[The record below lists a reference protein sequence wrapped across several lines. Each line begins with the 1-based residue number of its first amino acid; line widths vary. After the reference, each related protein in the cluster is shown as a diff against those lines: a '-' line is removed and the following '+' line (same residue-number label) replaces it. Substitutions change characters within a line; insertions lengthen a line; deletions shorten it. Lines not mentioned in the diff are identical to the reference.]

1 MDLVVKLQG
10 MIEENIAGRG
20 ARDESPTIS
29 PSSAARG
36 CVLAVAY
43 ELLGMPKPEPD
54 PRSVR
59 AMQVGTDGHRRI
71 VRYFGHYVVGR
82 ELFFHDREYGIR
94 GYCDALLYLPPDFA
108 GERAGLYALEVKTTG
123 GLEFE
128 RIRAGGRPRE
138 DHARQCQIYI
148 WGVSRYYPLFQVRGG
163 IIFYENR
170 DSLEHLIYLVDPD
183 PAIGAYLDRLKRA
196 REGVLSRGEL
206 PLDDRLPDE
215 HWAHQYCPFLDICP
229 PGQEAVRRQRAQ
241 GPRVP
246 DQVVAGMLARK
257 LLARK
262 QAGRRQGHPAGPRS
276 LDDLAAALGWTAEDD
291 G

>member
-1 MDLVVKLQG
+1 MDLVVKLRE
-10 MIEENIAGRG
+10 MVEENVAGRT
-20 ARDESPTIS
+20 ARDDTPTIS

-43 ELLGMPKPEPD
+43 ELLGMPRPEPD
-54 PRSVR
+54 PRSIR

-71 VRYFGHYVVGR
+71 VRYFGHYVIGR

-108 GERAGLYALEVKTTG
+108 GDRAGLYALEVKTTG

-128 RIRAGGRPRE
+128 RIRASGQPRE
-138 DHARQCQIYI
+138 DHHRQCQIYI

-170 DSLEHLIYLVDPD
+170 DSLEHLIYVVEPD
-183 PAIGAYLDRLKRA
+183 PTLADYLERLRRA
-196 REGVLSRGEL
+196 REGILSRGEL
-206 PLDDRLPDE
+206 PLHDRLADD
-215 HWAHQYCPFLDICP
+215 HWAHQYCPFLDVCP
-229 PGQEAVRRQRAQ
+229 PGQEALRRQRAR
-241 GPRVP
+241 GPKVP
-246 DQVVAGMLARK
+246 DRVVADMLAQK

-262 QAGRRQGHPAGPRS
+262 QAGARRPGSTGPRS
-276 LDDLAAALGWTAEDD
+276 LDDLAAALGWTPEDE

>member
-1 MDLVVKLQG
+1 VDLVVKLQG
-10 MIEENIAGRG
+10 MIEENITGR
-20 ARDESPTIS
+20 AAQEEPPTIS
-29 PSSAARG
+29 PSAAARG

-54 PRSVR
+54 PRSLR

-82 ELFFHDREYGIR
+82 ELFFYDREYGIR

-108 GERAGLYALEVKTTG
+108 GDRAGLYALEVKTTG

-128 RIRAGGRPRE
+128 RIRAGGAPRD

-170 DSLEHLIYLVDPD
+170 DSLEHLIYVVDPD
-183 PAIGAYLDRLKRA
+183 PTIVDYLDRLRAA
-196 REGVLSRGEL
+196 RERVLARGEL
-206 PLDDRLPDE
+206 PLDDRLPDD
-215 HWAHQYCPFLDICP
+215 HWAHLYCPFLDICP
-229 PGQEAVRRQRAQ
+229 PGQEALRRQRAH

-246 DQVVAGMLARK
+246 DQVVAEMLARR
-257 LLARK
+257 LVARR
-262 QAGRRQGHPAGPRS
+262 QAERRQGRPAGPRS
-276 LDDLAAALGWTAEDD
+276 LDDLAAALGWFPEDE